1 MCVGGVPSK
10 RRHRAFKRRLSYR
23 DWSVLQ
29 NEAMGVRD
37 GIVGAEAEREVLA
50 MGPMPIMVRPMNQ
63 AGHGYAERVRR
74 SR

>member
-50 MGPMPIMVRPMNQ
+50 IDPMSIMVRPMN
-63 AGHGYAERVRR
+63 AVGHGCAELGRR